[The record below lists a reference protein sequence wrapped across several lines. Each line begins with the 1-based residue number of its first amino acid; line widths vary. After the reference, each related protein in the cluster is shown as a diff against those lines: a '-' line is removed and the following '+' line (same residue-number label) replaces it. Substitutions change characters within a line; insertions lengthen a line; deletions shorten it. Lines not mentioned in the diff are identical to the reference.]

1 MATPKQLREIFAP
14 VLAEHPDL
22 VLHRR
27 WLFRPPIKTAIIG
40 LFIDRTSAA
49 NNSTIWL
56 SVVPLSRFVTPS
68 VLGFNKGFEVERI
81 IGAPPPKQSI
91 GAEKDEPPRIY
102 QDMFASE
109 YQSNLRLNFNA
120 KARPFLDEVRTPD
133 DVVAWIDRFREPSRR
148 KSSIELFDSWLAA
161 MQGDFATA
169 ADLLQAD
176 LDRMAWYSHVVGV
189 TDVEQLQREILK
201 ILHTGDAVAVAAFL
215 HELEHRTIAEFGLER
230 YWQRTPFPF
239 ERG

>member
-27 WLFRPPIKTAIIG
+27 WLFRPPIKTAIVG
-40 LFIDRTSAA
+40 LFIDRTSSA
-49 NNSTIWL
+49 NNSTIWI
-56 SVVPLSRFVTPS
+56 SVMPLSRFVTPS
-68 VLGFNKGFEVERI
+68 VLGFNEGFEVERI
-81 IGAPPPKQSI
+81 IGAPLPEQWI
-91 GAEKDEPPRIY
+91 GADKDDPPRIY

-109 YQSNLRLNFNA
+109 YQSHLRLNFNA
-120 KARPFLDEVRTPD
+120 KARPFLDEVRTLD

-201 ILHTGDAVAVAAFL
+201 ILYTGDARAVAAFL
-215 HELEHRTIAEFGLER
+215 HDLEHRTICDFGLER
-230 YWQRTPFPF
+230 FWQRTPFPF
-239 ERG
+239 ECR